1 MTAKHDHLQYN
12 TFSKKKNDQ
21 KEVVIGTRMQNVQF
35 KYVMFPRCFPKQIQP
50 TDFQFSLAAAQ
61 AAV

>member
-21 KEVVIGTRMQNVQF
+21 KEGTARFDLSNMIEKHESWETTKIF
-35 KYVMFPRCFPKQIQP
+35 TK
-50 TDFQFSLAAAQ
+50 TSLGK
-61 AAV
+61 V